1 MFFSETCPEKFSLL
15 KCLLQR
21 IFFHNEF
28 VKEIFLMAM

>member
-1 MFFSETCPEKFSLL
+1 MFFSETPEKFSLL

-28 VKEIFLMAM
+28 VEEIFLMAM